1 MEISEEIFT
10 AIIFIL
16 YIYHPINQCG
26 RTSSDIQL
34 NYKSI
39 MISSNDVYDFFLG
52 DNEFHGSLSALH
64 LSEDVLPSHEASNNQ
79 ILLPIPEL
87 SLDDIS
93 PLLGPAIMNNGE
105 VD

>member
-1 MEISEEIFT
+1 
-10 AIIFIL
+10 
-16 YIYHPINQCG
+16 
-26 RTSSDIQL
+26 
-34 NYKSI
+34 

-105 VD
+105 VDWNFLLSLWCLFICRQLRRLRKQYLSV